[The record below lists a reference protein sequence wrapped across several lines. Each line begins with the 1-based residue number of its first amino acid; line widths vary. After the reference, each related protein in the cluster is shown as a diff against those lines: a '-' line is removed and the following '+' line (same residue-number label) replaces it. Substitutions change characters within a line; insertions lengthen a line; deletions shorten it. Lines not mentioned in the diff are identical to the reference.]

1 VDVIAAGCAVAAYG
15 TVFSIPWRLLA
26 LPIVVG
32 MLAHAAHWAVIS
44 LAGADIAVG
53 ALVACTLVGVMATPV
68 ADRLRLPFA
77 AVAFCAVVSMMPGF
91 FLFRVANA
99 RVELV
104 ASGGPAPVDLV
115 SSVAANGA
123 TAFLII
129 VAMSFGLIVPRML
142 CDYFRTLSARHGA
155 DHA

>member
-1 VDVIAAGCAVAAYG
+1 MASYITVAKAIVMLLEEYR
-15 TVFSIPWRLLA
+15 TVRC
-26 LPIVVG
+26 VG
-32 MLAHAAHWAVIS
+32 MLAHAVHWALIS
-44 LAGADIAVG
+44 LTGADVALG
-53 ALVACTLVGVMATPV
+53 ALVACTLVGVMVTPV

-77 AVAFCAVVSMMPGF
+77 TVASCAVVSMMPGF
-91 FLFRVANA
+91 FLFRAANA

-129 VAMSFGLIVPRML
+129 VAMSFGLILPRML
-142 CDYFRTLSARHGA
+142 SGYFRTLSARHGA